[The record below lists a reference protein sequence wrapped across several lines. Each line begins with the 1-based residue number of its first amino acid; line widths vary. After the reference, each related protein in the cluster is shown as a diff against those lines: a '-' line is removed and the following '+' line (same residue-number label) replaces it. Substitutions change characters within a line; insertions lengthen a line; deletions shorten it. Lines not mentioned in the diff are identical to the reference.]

1 MAVAVIFLGLFL
13 FMALVTLYDEH
24 KSCKDLFETNGI
36 LHRMLGRSEKKYAEQ
51 SKTTAE
57 LVETIS
63 PLIEQTDWL
72 GPQPY
77 NSGGLPALQAKEAK
91 RNAEIVR
98 IRRLV
103 MSLPT
108 VKDTFNVVQ
117 NS

>member
-1 MAVAVIFLGLFL
+1 MDVAVIFLGLFL
-13 FMALVTLYDEH
+13 FMALVTLYDWR
-24 KSCKDLFETNGI
+24 KDRRGLFEANGI
-36 LHRMLGRSEKKYAEQ
+36 LHRMLSRSEKKYAEQ

-91 RNAEIVR
+91 RNKEIVR
-98 IRRLV
+98 IRGLV
-103 MSLPT
+103 MSLPA
-108 VKDTFNVVQ
+108 VHDTFKLVQ
-117 NS
+117 E